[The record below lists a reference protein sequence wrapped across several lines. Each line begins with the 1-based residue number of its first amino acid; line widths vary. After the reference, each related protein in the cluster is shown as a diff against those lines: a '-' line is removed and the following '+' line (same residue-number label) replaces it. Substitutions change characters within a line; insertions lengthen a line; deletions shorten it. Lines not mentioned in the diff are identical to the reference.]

1 MNRIPAM
8 RTGVPCNENRFFP
21 VRISTQGK
29 ACSGPVLTL
38 YRIAVN
44 TLQIYPIYCLN
55 YSFYSVQI
63 PMYVFGTFKIQLLPQ
78 GAQGVQCMFSD
89 LSVRPSY
96 SFFNTSQFPLYK
108 FAV

>member
-1 MNRIPAM
+1 
-8 RTGVPCNENRFFP
+8 
-21 VRISTQGK
+21 
-29 ACSGPVLTL
+29 
-38 YRIAVN
+38 
-44 TLQIYPIYCLN
+44 
-55 YSFYSVQI
+55 
-63 PMYVFGTFKIQLLPQ
+63 MYVFGTFKIQLLPQ